1 MATYDESENAMSN
14 AITIWRAIAAA
25 AVGTA
30 LSIGAAQANAKV
42 TFRDVLKPN
51 GHERSKALQRADGA
65 ACGTTG
71 PTQELTTTLPV
82 FEKCMRA
89 KGWVLSRYTPDASVP
104 VEGTVESYADTR
116 GDAAGYPRG
125 TDELHADTRACRA
138 SGAANIN
145 ACLADSGWRLMATR
159 HGPAAR
165 RRVYQTPDPT
175 WIDPETGLPCH
186 NTGIATVCSNY

>member
-1 MATYDESENAMSN
+1 MAN
-14 AITIWRAIAAA
+14 AITIWRAIAVA

-30 LSIGAAQANAKV
+30 LSIGAAQADAKV

-51 GHERSKALQRADGA
+51 GHERSKAEQRADGA
-65 ACGTTG
+65 ACGTAG
-71 PTQELTTTLPV
+71 PTRELTTTLPV

-89 KGWVLSRYTPDASVP
+89 KGWVLSRYTPDSSVP

-116 GDAAGYPRG
+116 GDAAGHPRG
-125 TDELHADTRACRA
+125 THELHADTRACRA
-138 SGAANIN
+138 HGASGAASVNR
-145 ACLADSGWRLMATR
+145 CLADSGWRLMATQ

-165 RRVYQTPDPT
+165 RPVYQKPDPT
-175 WIDPETGLPCH
+175 WIDPDTGLTCH

>member
-1 MATYDESENAMSN
+1 MSN

-51 GHERSKALQRADGA
+51 GHERSKVEQRADGV
-65 ACGTTG
+65 ACGTAG
-71 PTQELTTTLPV
+71 PTHELTTTLPV

-89 KGWVLSRYTPDASVP
+89 KGWVLSHYTPDGSAP
-104 VEGTVESYADTR
+104 VGGTLTSYADTR
-116 GDAAGYPRG
+116 GDAAGHPRG
-125 TDELHADTRACRA
+125 THELHADTRGCKA
-138 SGAANIN
+138 SGVVNIN
-145 ACLADSGWRLMATR
+145 RCLADNGWRRMATQ

-165 RRVYQTPDPT
+165 RRVYQKPDPT
-175 WIDPETGLPCH
+175 WIDPETGLTCH